1 MQKSLFGLSGVL
13 AGASLAVAA
22 AQAAD
27 NSCGKWETKFSSLAG
42 EGEALNTSFCSE
54 PAGQDYSFE
63 ITCGSGSM
71 NLRFMPQIE
80 GGGETYNKE
89 TVEYAIGGKSYAVAT
104 QYEELDGAFAADVD
118 TTDPLVAAMKA
129 GRTAVV
135 TLKDI
140 KAPAYTVP
148 LAGFTRAI
156 SKLIRNCK

>member
-1 MQKSLFGLSGVL
+1 MRKSHVGLSGFL
-13 AGASLAVAA
+13 AGASLAVAT

-27 NSCGKWETKFSSLAG
+27 NPCGKWETSFGSLAG

-54 PAGQDYSFE
+54 AAGREYSFE
-63 ITCGSGSM
+63 ITCVSGSL
-71 NLRFMPQIE
+71 NLRFMPQI
-80 GGGETYNKE
+80 GGDGLTFNKE
-89 TVEYAIGGKSYAVAT
+89 TMNYAIDGKSHAVET

-129 GRTAVV
+129 ARTAVV

-156 SKLIRNCK
+156 SKLIGNCK